1 MAETSVTSVT
11 VGFTTP
17 EQHELDHVH
26 SVYDRIAD
34 HFSSTRYKVWSV
46 VFNELPKVF

>member
-1 MAETSVTSVT
+1 MAETPVTSVT
-11 VGFTTP
+11 AGFTP

-46 VFNELPKVF
+46 VFKELLKIF